1 MIYRHKIIH
10 YCCQTDMPQTGG
22 LVDGLDAT
30 AAIGLSLWRLSSC
43 RCRHAAVRRAVLCF
57 PGLSLARL
65 SRKVVPL
72 AIPSSPPSISHVVSN
87 TTTTPR
93 RSTTAPTPP
102 PLLSPSSRI
111 YPVSVRV
118 CCCRRRAVLARLA
131 SLPAHAV
138 LSRAPA
144 SSQNRTTPHTSHC
157 RLFPLHTSCQT
168 AHSRSLLPSSPLAV
182 NNTTTH

>member
-1 MIYRHKIIH
+1 MIYEHKIIH

-93 RSTTAPTPP
+93 HSTTAPTPP
-102 PLLSPSSRI
+102 PLLPAPSRI

-118 CCCRRRAVLARLA
+118 CCCRRRAVLARL
-131 SLPAHAV
+131 P
-138 LSRAPA
+138 SRPRRPVTRA
-144 SSQNRTTPHTSHC
+144 
-157 RLFPLHTSCQT
+157 RLVAEPQ
-168 AHSRSLLPSSPLAV
+168 
-182 NNTTTH
+182 NTTRQPLSAVPAPYVLPDCALSLAPPI

>member
-1 MIYRHKIIH
+1 MIYGHKIIH

-93 RSTTAPTPP
+93 HSTTAPTPP
-102 PLLSPSSRI
+102 PSSQRPHASTLSLSGS
-111 YPVSVRV
+111 
-118 CCCRRRAVLARLA
+118 AVVGDALFLLA

-144 SSQNRTTPHTSHC
+144 SSQNRRTPPASHC